1 VTRVSLARVR
11 CSRLAL
17 MLLGLMVSGVAAG
30 REAAMVLD
38 ATFDI
43 EPVWSGHP
51 VGFLLDTRGSRQY
64 VAYYDADRQMSVAQ
78 RELGSDAWTIQ
89 KLPEHVGWDS
99 HNRIEAAFDATG
111 RMHLSGNM
119 HVAPMVYFRMAEPHD
134 VTTLTRLPHM
144 VGPERE
150 QRATYPEFLRGADDE
165 LIFTYRDGSSGSGDQ
180 IYNVYDTGSQTWV
193 RLLDTPIVSGEGR
206 MNAYF
211 RGPLL
216 GPDGYFHLAWV
227 WRDTPDAATNHDVSY
242 ARSRDLVRWEGSD
255 GGAFA
260 LPITLA
266 SAEIVDPVAAG
277 AGLLN
282 GGLAIGFDHDDRVI
296 LTYHR
301 HDDAGDMQV
310 HAARRDAAGWRV
322 RQVSDWSGYRWEFG
336 GGGSLP
342 SVEVR
347 VGSVEPRV
355 DGRLALSYRYKHGSG
370 IWSLDPE
377 TLVPIGEIPKGPDPV
392 PPSIREVES
401 AYPGMGRRVMPGSTS
416 AVQGDCRYFLTW
428 ETLGRHRDRPREE
441 APPPS
446 MLRVVRLQPES
457 P

>member
-1 VTRVSLARVR
+1 MTPLRIACV
-11 CSRLAL
+11 CAL
-17 MLLGLMVSGVAAG
+17 PMLLGWGVSRAVA
-30 REAAMVLD
+30 REEAMVVH
-38 ATFDI
+38 ATYDI

-64 VAYYDADRQMSVAQ
+64 VAYYDAERQMSVAQ
-78 RELGSDAWTIQ
+78 RELGSDAWTMQ
-89 KLPEHVGWDS
+89 KLPERVGWDS
-99 HNRIEAAFDATG
+99 HNRIEAAFDDTG

-119 HVAPMVYFRMAEPHD
+119 HVVPMVYFRMEEPHD

-150 QRATYPEFLRGADDE
+150 LRATYPEFLRGPTGE

-180 IYNVYDTGSQTWV
+180 IYNVYDPESRTWA
-193 RLLDTPIVSGEGR
+193 RLLDTPIVSGEGK

-211 RGPLL
+211 RGPQL

-227 WRDTPDAATNHDVSY
+227 WRDTPDAATNHEVSY
-242 ARSRDLVRWEGSD
+242 ARSRDLVRWEHSD
-255 GGAFA
+255 GEPFD
-260 LPITLA
+260 LPITL
-266 SAEIVDPVAAG
+266 SAAEVVDPVPAG

-282 GGLAIGFDHDDRVI
+282 GGLAIGFDHEDRVI

-301 HDDAGDMQV
+301 HDDVGDMQV
-310 HAARRDAAGWRV
+310 YAARRDASGWLV
-322 RQVSDWSGYRWEFG
+322 RQVSGWTGYRWSFG

-347 VGSVEPRV
+347 VGAVEPRA
-355 DGRLALSYRYKHGSG
+355 DGRLSLSYRYKHGAG
-370 IWSLDPE
+370 VWSLDPK
-377 TLVPIGEIPKGPDPV
+377 TLAPTGEIPRPSDPV
-392 PPSIREVES
+392 PRVVREIES
-401 AYPGMGRRVMPGSTS
+401 SYPGMRKHVMAGRAY
-416 AVQGDCRYFLTW
+416 AVDGASRYFLTW
-428 ETLGRHRDRPREE
+428 ETLGRNRDRPRDE

-446 MLRVVRLQPES
+446 MLRVVELRRES